1 MKKVL
6 VALVI
11 VMGLGF
17 SVVKADEPLKKKSAK
32 VEQRDSREDF
42 TPIVVNNLPE
52 AVIDELSCEGALIK
66 EAFIAYSRSEGKLYK
81 VIILS
86 SDFHEQ
92 AVFLNERGNILNR

>member
-17 SVVKADEPLKKKSAK
+17 SVAKADEPLKKKSPK

-42 TPIVVNNLPE
+42 TPINNLPE

>member
-11 VMGLGF
+11 VMGF
-17 SVVKADEPLKKKSAK
+17 SVAKADEPLKKKSPK

-42 TPIVVNNLPE
+42 TPIEVNNLPE

-92 AVFLNERGNILNR
+92 AVFLNESGNILNR

>member
-17 SVVKADEPLKKKSAK
+17 SVVKA
-32 VEQRDSREDF
+32 EQRDSREDF
-42 TPIVVNNLPE
+42 TPIEVNNLPE